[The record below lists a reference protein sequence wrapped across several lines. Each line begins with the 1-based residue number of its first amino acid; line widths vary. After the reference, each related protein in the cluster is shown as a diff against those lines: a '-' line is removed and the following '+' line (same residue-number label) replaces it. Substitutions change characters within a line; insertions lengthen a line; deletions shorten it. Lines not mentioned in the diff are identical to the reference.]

1 MSEDHDRTTSRP
13 TSLHLSMRP
22 LSSHRLDENRTSPWA
37 AFGWS
42 MIALAAAAVLFVVL
56 IVLVFLN
63 AGPPP
68 VP

>member
-1 MSEDHDRTTSRP
+1 
-13 TSLHLSMRP
+13 MRP